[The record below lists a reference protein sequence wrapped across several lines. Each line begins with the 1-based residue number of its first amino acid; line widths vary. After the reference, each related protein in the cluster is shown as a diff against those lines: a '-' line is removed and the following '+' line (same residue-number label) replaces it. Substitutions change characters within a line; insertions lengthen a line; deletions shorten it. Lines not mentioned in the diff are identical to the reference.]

1 MTTTSRVGRA
11 PWTRRADDTSS
22 AMAIYP
28 HGRFKRHSGTCRCSS
43 RESGTAGRPTSG
55 RPSGRR
61 SSHRISGRRPVWRPC
76 IRGSISRASA
86 RGTSAKRCRRC
97 WWPEARGLSATTITR
112 LKAVWEQEYQDWSKR
127 SLAHR
132 SYAYVW
138 ADGVYFNVRLEDTDN
153 KRQCILVLMGA
164 TPGRTEGA
172 HRDHRW
178 LPGERTVVARAAAG
192 RPAPRAHDRSR
203 AGHRGRRP
211 RLLGRGA
218 ERVSADPGAA
228 LLGPQDGQCAEHASH
243 GRAAQGESHA
253 LRPSGWQR
261 RSRRPTGPSISSWPR
276 LPRSSQPRPR
286 VSPRTGTCA

>member
-1 MTTTSRVGRA
+1 MALSQGHQHGGLRRSVAGVVGARGAWAVGHDDHPAEGRVGAGVPGLVEAVIGA
-11 PWTRRADDTSS
+11 PVLCLRLGRRRVLQRPARGHRQQT
-22 AMAIYP
+22 AM
-28 HGRFKRHSGTCRCSS
+28 HSG
-43 RESGTAGRPTSG
+43 
-55 RPSGRR
+55 
-61 SSHRISGRRPVWRPC
+61 
-76 IRGSISRASA
+76 
-86 RGTSAKRCRRC
+86 
-97 WWPEARGLSATTITR
+97 
-112 LKAVWEQEYQDWSKR
+112 
-127 SLAHR
+127 
-132 SYAYVW
+132 
-138 ADGVYFNVRLEDTDN
+138 ADGRH
-153 KRQCILVLMGA
+153 
-164 TPGRTEGA
+164 PGRNEGA

-218 ERVSADPGAA
+218 ESVSADPGAA

-253 LRPSGWQR
+253 LRHLDGGDAAGG
-261 RSRRPTGPSISSWPR
+261 RPGLRYSSWPR